1 MHRASTQRRH
11 ALHKATL
18 DRPLIAKDTTA
29 TQQQPAQG
37 SLPGSSPIILL
48 GSSIHG
54 SHSRNLPGIT
64 RPEHGRC
71 FKPKSFR
78 LRAATPTTC
87 DHQQRHTQDAQCD
100 QDTCHRT
107 LATRIGT
114 ANARKRQKHACAHIN
129 KQANIRCHRTRFSQ
143 RHQCPMRSQHTGHHP
158 ASTLN
163 RRKQGGRPKR
173 TRDARCARPAHP
185 HAGLC
190 LCGHSAAACQPPP
203 QRAARQ
209 HLVACTSHLKLRP
222 QS

>member
-87 DHQQRHTQDAQCD
+87 DHQQRHTQDAQGD

-114 ANARKRQKHACAHIN
+114 ANARKRQKHACAHIK

-143 RHQCPMRSQHTGHHP
+143 RHQCTMRSQHTGHHP
-158 ASTLN
+158 A
-163 RRKQGGRPKR
+163 
-173 TRDARCARPAHP
+173 H
-185 HAGLC
+185 
-190 LCGHSAAACQPPP
+190 
-203 QRAARQ
+203 
-209 HLVACTSHLKLRP
+209 
-222 QS
+222 

>member
-1 MHRASTQRRH
+1 MADVSSQNRSGSEPQLQQHVTTNKGTHKMRNVTKTH
-11 ALHKATL
+11 A
-18 DRPLIAKDTTA
+18 IAHW
-29 TQQQPAQG
+29 P
-37 SLPGSSPIILL
+37 
-48 GSSIHG
+48 
-54 SHSRNLPGIT
+54 
-64 RPEHGRC
+64 
-71 FKPKSFR
+71 
-78 LRAATPTTC
+78 
-87 DHQQRHTQDAQCD
+87 
-100 QDTCHRT
+100 
-107 LATRIGT
+107 RIGT

-143 RHQCPMRSQHTGHHP
+143 RHQCPMRSQHTDHHP

-209 HLVACTSHLKLRP
+209 HLVASTSHLKLRP
-222 QS
+222 RS